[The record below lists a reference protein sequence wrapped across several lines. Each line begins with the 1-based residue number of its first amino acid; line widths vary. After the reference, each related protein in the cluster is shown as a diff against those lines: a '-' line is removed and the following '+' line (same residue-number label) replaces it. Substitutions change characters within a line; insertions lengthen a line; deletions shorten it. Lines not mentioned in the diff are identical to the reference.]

1 MDDRI
6 KEYQRAYG
14 VALESLK
21 TNKEVLAAFVFGSMV
36 SGDLWE
42 KSDIDF
48 FVVLKKWKPG
58 MTNVYSDESGK
69 SVHYKFMSKK
79 EFMNSKGF
87 DLKGSF
93 LHRLFASSRMV
104 YCVDKDIDARFS
116 NGRGYSDQARKIWTL
131 AYFGKTIKGTDSVR
145 KSLKNGNDFA
155 AYATLMETMNWFAM
169 LLINRS
175 GYMVSKDNINI
186 ATELSK
192 DFREVFRSLLAGG
205 DLHVRVVDTVE
216 WILAE
221 IDREL
226 RQITEIL
233 FQYLADKSHPLS
245 ANEIQADD
253 LFEPYHIEV
262 EAILGLLY
270 ERGFLKHKHRDF
282 LSEAGTVLAKEN
294 VYYI

>member
-93 LHRLFASSRMV
+93 LHRLFSSSRMV
-104 YCVDKDIDARFS
+104 YCVDKDIDTRFS
-116 NGRGYSDQARKIWTL
+116 SGRGYSDQARKIWTL
-131 AYFGKTIKGTDSVR
+131 AYFGKTIKGTEI
-145 KSLKNGNDFA
+145 KNATDFSMFLLAEANVATVTGDAFGNPNCIRFS
-155 AYATLMETMNWFAM
+155 YATSEDLLTEAM
-169 LLINRS
+169 RRI
-175 GYMVSKDNINI
+175 KE
-186 ATELSK
+186 ALS
-192 DFREVFRSLLAGG
+192 
-205 DLHVRVVDTVE
+205 
-216 WILAE
+216 
-221 IDREL
+221 
-226 RQITEIL
+226 
-233 FQYLADKSHPLS
+233 
-245 ANEIQADD
+245 
-253 LFEPYHIEV
+253 
-262 EAILGLLY
+262 
-270 ERGFLKHKHRDF
+270 
-282 LSEAGTVLAKEN
+282 
-294 VYYI
+294 